1 MRDAAAR
8 AGDSG
13 HRFRLDNGQ
22 LARLRFERNLKRG
35 TEDEYPRAVVSLD
48 PPPIEQAIIAAFV
61 ALRGGR
67 VEDKEMRRVDR
78 ALLGAHSYEQ
88 AREAQ
93 AKGEPLPDEPPGAD
107 NVTADDA
114 LDGFRYLYAEDLLR
128 HYRADFD
135 NMPRLDQAALPQPN
149 PSSWTGTLY

>member
-1 MRDAAAR
+1 MESIPENAEQLLELLRDSAAR

-22 LARLRFERNLKRG
+22 LARLRFERNLKRDN
-35 TEDEYPRAVVSLD
+35 EDEYPRAVVSLD

-61 ALRGGR
+61 ALKGER
-67 VEDKEMRRVDR
+67 VEDKNMRRVDR
-78 ALLGAHSYEQ
+78 ALIGAHWYEQ

-93 AKGEPLPDEPPGAD
+93 ANDEPVPDEPPDAD
-107 NVTADDA
+107 NVTMHDA
-114 LDGFRYLYAEDLLR
+114 LDGFGYLYAEDLLR

-135 NMPRLDQAALPQPN
+135 
-149 PSSWTGTLY
+149 T